1 MTDNELTELAQR
13 RYRALCESFAQT
25 WREVFDSDRACEIFN
40 RGFEEFQ
47 PVDIATWEGEG
58 GR

>member
-1 MTDNELTELAQR
+1 MTDDELTELGQQH
-13 RYRALCESFAQT
+13 YRALCASFAQT
-25 WREVFDSDRACEIFN
+25 WREVFDSPLFANILNRA
-40 RGFEEFQ
+40 FEEFQ